1 MTTRSSAL
9 RASCLEETA
18 GHGVDLI
25 LDLGCSQYPVVSYLF
40 NKETYKCITGL
51 FHRMDTWKMIEFY
64 PQSMT
69 SYHVWLLAVAGS
81 HHSLIYM

>member
-40 NKETYKCITGL
+40 SKERYKCITGL
-51 FHRMDTWKMIEFY
+51 T
-64 PQSMT
+64 QSQQST
-69 SYHVWLLAVAGS
+69 RLLLQFSFDLESDVDS
-81 HHSLIYM
+81 Q